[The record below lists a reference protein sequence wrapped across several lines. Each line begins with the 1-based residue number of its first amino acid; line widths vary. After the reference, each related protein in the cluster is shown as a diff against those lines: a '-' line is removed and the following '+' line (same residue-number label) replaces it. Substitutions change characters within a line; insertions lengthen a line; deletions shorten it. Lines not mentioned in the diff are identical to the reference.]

1 MSANHTTLHS
11 SGDEE
16 PNHELYSAAVH
27 KLVVLMNAGVF
38 GFLQLSD
45 LSAIGTNA
53 VVSTSVMFET
63 HRATFLCYWVL
74 ILIYAFL
81 RIYEIKLRIVSFR
94 MLVGHISHLFG
105 ALAALLLI
113 SVVSSIFSLIVVPL
127 WLAWLFAVLYIAF
140 RDVINLPANSLGG
153 VDPPNQLVSV

>member
-1 MSANHTTLHS
+1 MCANHTTLHS

-45 LSAIGTNA
+45 LSAIGTHA
-53 VVSTSVMFET
+53 VISTSVMFET
-63 HRATFLCYWVL
+63 HRATFLCYWIL

-81 RIYEIKLRIVSFR
+81 RVYEIKLRIVWFR
-94 MLVGHISHLFG
+94 MLVGHIKPSLWRSCSSLAHICCVFHLFSYRCSPLACL
-105 ALAALLLI
+105 ALHG
-113 SVVSSIFSLIVVPL
+113 IVHRFPRCHKSTSK
-127 WLAWLFAVLYIAF
+127 FI
-140 RDVINLPANSLGG
+140 G
-153 VDPPNQLVSV
+153 